1 MTLAID
7 FGPRHE
13 AHFTTARPTRHS
25 NDDAVSDGTAVFLVT
40 EDLRIL
46 SRNRDATRLT
56 GEGIVGD
63 DRFSTRSANFNARLQ
78 GWMRRNKAGA
88 MMPELRLAL
97 ETRSER
103 VLAVSVTPIGAFA
116 DETRSIFAIVV
127 RDHSRAIRS
136 SIAAIK
142 VFHGLTPSEAKM
154 LGLVC
159 EGLDTIAASERLGIA
174 KTTARTH
181 LQRLFAKTGTTRQSE
196 LVHFVVSFVPGAE

>member
-7 FGPRHE
+7 FRPQLG
-13 AHFTTARPTRHS
+13 ACFTTARPARPS
-25 NDDAVSDGTAVFLVT
+25 NDDASSDGLALFLVT

-46 SRNRDATRLT
+46 SRNRDANRLT
-56 GEGIVGD
+56 GEGIVQD
-63 DRFSTRSANFNARLQ
+63 ERFSTGSAAFNARLQ
-78 GWMRRNKAGA
+78 GWMRRQKSGA
-88 MMPELRLAL
+88 EMPELRTAL
-97 ETRSER
+97 ETRGER
-103 VLAVSVTPIGAFA
+103 LLAVSVTPIGSPLA
-116 DETRSIFAIVV
+116 EMKPVFAIVV
-127 RDHSRAIRS
+127 RDHDRAIRS

-142 VFHGLTPSEAKM
+142 AFHGLTPSEAKM

>member
-7 FGPRHE
+7 FGPKLG
-13 AHFTTARPTRHS
+13 ACFTTTRPALHS
-25 NDDAVSDGTAVFLVT
+25 NDDASGDGMAVFLVT
-40 EDLRIL
+40 DDLRIL
-46 SRNRDATRLT
+46 SRNHDASRLT
-56 GEGIVGD
+56 GEGIVQD
-63 DRFSTRSANFNARLQ
+63 ERFSTRSSAFNARLQ
-78 GWMRRNKAGA
+78 GWMRRHKAGTE
-88 MMPELRLAL
+88 MPELRTAL
-97 ETRSER
+97 ETRGER
-103 VLAVSVTPIGAFA
+103 ILAVSVTPIGSPLA
-116 DETRSIFAIVV
+116 EMKPVFAIVV
-127 RDHSRAIRS
+127 RDHDRAIRS

-142 VFHGLTPSEAKM
+142 TFHGLTPSEAKM

>member
-7 FGPRHE
+7 FGPGHE
-13 AHFTTARPTRHS
+13 ALFTTARPARYS
-25 NDDAVSDGTAVFLVT
+25 NDDAISDGTALFLVT

-46 SRNRDATRLT
+46 SRNRDAIRLI
-56 GEGIVGD
+56 GEGIVQD
-63 DRFSTRSANFNARLQ
+63 DRFSSRSTIFNARLQ
-78 GWMRRNKAGA
+78 GWLRRQKSGA
-88 MMPELRLAL
+88 AMPELRLAL
-97 ETRSER
+97 EIRGGR
-103 VLAVSVTPIGAFA
+103 VLAVSVTPIGSLLG
-116 DETRSIFAIVV
+116 ETKPVFAIVI
-127 RDHSRAIRS
+127 RDHDRALRS

-142 VFHGLTPSEAKM
+142 TFHGLTPSEARM

-196 LVHFVVSFVPGAE
+196 LVHFVVSFVPGAD